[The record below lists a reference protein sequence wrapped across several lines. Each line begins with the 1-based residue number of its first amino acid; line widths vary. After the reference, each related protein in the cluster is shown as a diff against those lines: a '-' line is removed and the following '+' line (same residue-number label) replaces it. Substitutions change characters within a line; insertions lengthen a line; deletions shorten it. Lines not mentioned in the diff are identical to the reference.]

1 MLIHEWVICDPM
13 IPHECMY
20 YSVDRSGRVLSPRR
34 VRRELDDGKQETPQ
48 GEGAGPSAPSF
59 DRVDKD
65 TEGMNVKN
73 RLPGS
78 WNAREYT
85 AGPSIPM
92 TKREIQS
99 AAELVATARRMQ
111 QDRLQ
116 KDSMVLDAEKLKDG
130 KKLGEGMGQQQLPVI
145 GLPVKRQRTKST
157 SSHQTE
163 NTSTKM
169 GDDVSDTR
177 SEDSSDK
184 KMRLVWSQELHNRFL
199 NALSHLGLKKAVPKN
214 ILGLMNV
221 EGMTRENVASHL
233 QKYRIYLKKMGGYTV
248 KDKIS
253 TEVYQELHEK
263 NVRQM
268 ASQEAMQQNLSI
280 MPGDFDPMTSEFDQ
294 PSPNT
299 GEDNSPVTE
308 EKGQDMSVVDGIPVS
323 DVYLP
328 MHPRMFSVSKL
339 PRPLPPAV
347 AAVDGG
353 HFNPQHWKYPS
364 LPGEHGQASLGE
376 NQQHIGS
383 HQPDDYPDTM
393 QLPFRHT
400 DDHSESLFEDRA
412 TKESES
418 EEPVSERETDAEDEH
433 ELLVSHVPTA
443 QHSS

>member
-1 MLIHEWVICDPM
+1 MCDFV
-13 IPHECMY
+13 E
-20 YSVDRSGRVLSPRR
+20 RSARVTSPRR
-34 VRRELDDGKQETPQ
+34 VRRESDDGKQDTPQ
-48 GEGAGPSAPSF
+48 EDAAGPSVPSF
-59 DRVDKD
+59 DRVHQD
-65 TEGMNVKN
+65 TKEMSAKN

-78 WNAREYT
+78 WNAPEHVGGT
-85 AGPSIPM
+85 SAPM
-92 TKREIQS
+92 TQHEMQS

-116 KDSMVLDAEKLKDG
+116 KDSMVSSDEKLKDT
-130 KKLGEGMGQQQLPVI
+130 KKSVEGVGQQQLPVI

-157 SSHQTE
+157 SSHHTE

-169 GDDVSDTR
+169 GDDISDTK

-233 QKYRIYLKKMGGYTV
+233 QKYRIYLKKMGGYIV

-263 NVRQM
+263 NVRHM

-280 MPGDFDPMTSEFDQ
+280 MPGDFDPMSSGFDH
-294 PSPNT
+294 PSPNI
-299 GEDNSPVTE
+299 GEDNSLVTE
-308 EKGQDMSVVDGIPVS
+308 EKGQDMNVVDGIPVS

-328 MHPRMFSVSKL
+328 MQPRMFSMNKL

-353 HFNPQHWKYPS
+353 HFNPQHWQYPS
-364 LPGEHGQASLGE
+364 LPGEGVQASLGA

-383 HQPDDYPDTM
+383 HQPDDYPDAM
-393 QLPFRHT
+393 QLPFRHN
-400 DDHSESLFEDRA
+400 DDHSESLFEDRG

-418 EEPVSERETDAEDEH
+418 EEAASENETDAEDEH